1 MWPAAGFTMPLA
13 DLRCRWHDT
22 YKEMGKGAHS
32 QGGWGMREVRLADKV
47 DNSHIDAVVDSAFP

>member
-1 MWPAAGFTMPLA
+1 MPLA

-32 QGGWGMREVRLADKV
+32 QGGWGMREVRSADKV
-47 DNSHIDAVVDSAFP
+47 DNSHIDAVVDSASP